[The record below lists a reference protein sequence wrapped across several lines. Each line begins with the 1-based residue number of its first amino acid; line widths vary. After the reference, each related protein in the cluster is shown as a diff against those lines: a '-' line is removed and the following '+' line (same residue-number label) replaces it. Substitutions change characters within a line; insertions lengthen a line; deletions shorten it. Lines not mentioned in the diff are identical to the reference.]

1 MPMKE
6 SGGGGREGEG
16 ETRAGEG
23 RRAHIL
29 KGRPESGL
37 PNTSK
42 RTPAPLI
49 HLLFLCSQTI
59 NTHPICFSLFIPC
72 PASLPP
78 HPPTP
83 PELAIPISPEA
94 SVTVLYEAIK
104 RRDAGALNQLLAPD
118 LEWWFHGPPNR
129 QHLKRLLTG
138 EDEAFE
144 FVPQEVAAFG
154 STVVAEGG
162 GPGAAVWVH
171 AWTVGPDGVITQVR
185 EYFNTSLTVTR
196 VEGDARGSDDKSP
209 GLTQC
214 CVPVWQSQRPPKTL
228 PGLVL
233 AI

>member
-1 MPMKE
+1 MNICKE
-6 SGGGGREGEG
+6 P
-16 ETRAGEG
+16 TA
-23 RRAHIL
+23 
-29 KGRPESGL
+29 
-37 PNTSK
+37 
-42 RTPAPLI
+42 PAPPVQ
-49 HLLFLCSQTI
+49 LLFLCYRPI
-59 NTHPICFSLFIPC
+59 YTHPTRFSLSISC
-72 PASLPP
+72 PASHPH

-94 SVTVLYEAIK
+94 SVKALYEAIK

-171 AWTVGPDGVITQVR
+171 AWTVGPDGVIAQVR

-196 VEGDARGSDDKSP
+196 VEGDARRSDDESP
-209 GLTQC
+209 GLTQRQS
-214 CVPVWQSQRPPKTL
+214 CVPVWQSQRSPKTL

>member
-1 MPMKE
+1 MKE
-6 SGGGGREGEG
+6 EL
-16 ETRAGEG
+16 
-23 RRAHIL
+23 HL
-29 KGRPESGL
+29 KKATVKKMNSASDQIC
-37 PNTSK
+37 TSA
-42 RTPAPLI
+42 THHPPFF
-49 HLLFLCSQTI
+49 FLCSRPI
-59 NTHPICFSLFIPC
+59 YTHPTRFSLFTSC
-72 PASLPP
+72 PASSLPP
-78 HPPTP
+78 HPPSP

-94 SVTVLYEAIK
+94 SVKALYEAIK

-144 FVPQEVAAFG
+144 FLPQEVAAFG
-154 STVVAEGG
+154 SIVVAEGG

-196 VEGDARGSDDKSP
+196 VEGDARGSDDESP

-214 CVPVWQSQRPPKTL
+214 CVRVWQSQRSPKAL